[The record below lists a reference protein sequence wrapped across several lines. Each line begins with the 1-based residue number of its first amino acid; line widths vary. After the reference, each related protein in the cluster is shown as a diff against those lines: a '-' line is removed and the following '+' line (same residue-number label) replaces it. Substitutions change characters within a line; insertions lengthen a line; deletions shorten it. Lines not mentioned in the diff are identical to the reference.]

1 MINVKKSWD
10 KIAIL
15 YKNRYDIS
23 REIVHYGPLC
33 PGEDRLNLMGD
44 ISGKKVVDLGCGG
57 GQNAVALNK
66 MGAEVTGVDFS
77 SEQVS
82 LARKLAEDSGSSIMF
97 KAADISSLTFIR
109 DGSHDLAI
117 SACAVSFVEDTD
129 SFFAETFRILKSGGR
144 FILSDMNPL
153 QYVLDE
159 TEDGMVFN
167 NPYFQ
172 RSLSISWS
180 WEFDELPRA
189 TRFRHYVRPVSQYHN
204 SLVDAGFVTKKILE
218 PEPTLD
224 TPHRGFSE
232 EIMEEYSYIASHIPI
247 TFIIVCEKP

>member
-10 KIAIL
+10 KIAAL

-33 PGEDRLNLMGD
+33 PGEDKLGLMGD
-44 ISGKKVVDLGCGG
+44 IRGKKVIDLGCGG

-66 MGAEVTGVDFS
+66 MGAEVTGIDFS
-77 SEQVS
+77 SEQIN
-82 LARKLAEDSGSSIMF
+82 LARKLADDSGSSIMF
-97 KAADISSLTFIR
+97 RSADISSLPFIG
-109 DGSHDLAI
+109 DGSRDLAI
-117 SACAVSFVEDTD
+117 SACAVSFVENID

-159 TEDGMVFN
+159 TEDGMAFN

-172 RSLSISWS
+172 KTLPINWS

-189 TRFRHYVRPVSQYHN
+189 PRFRHYVRPVTQYHN
-204 SLVDAGFVTKKILE
+204 SLVEAGFVTKKILE
-218 PEPTLD
+218 PDPTPD

-232 EIMEEYSYIASHIPI
+232 EIMREYSYIASHIPI